1 MADTL
6 TSIANAQALALRLAK
21 YGPGPVKSAAI
32 VADFQ
37 AEMRRVGLSEGQA
50 CVLGAWLGGYDPASS
65 WKPSWLEGETAESQC
80 ARSVTNP
87 PKVDDA
93 LAALMARAPIFGA
106 LVVTKAE
113 SKSLKDWQDLAANAY
128 QATKLATKDAY
139 DGAKEAAKFLKGE
152 GVELALAAF
161 DAVESI
167 GKGAQDA
174 AAGLV
179 GNAAEN
185 AWDVFWSLVPWWAVV
200 LAIVLSLAALGGW
213 LWWQHKSG
221 GAALKALGLGGGA

>member
-1 MADTL
+1 MADSL
-6 TSIANAQALALRLAK
+6 AILSDAKALALK
-21 YGPGPVKSAAI
+21 YGPGPSKSAAQG
-32 VADFQ
+32 ADFQ
-37 AEMRRVGLSEGQA
+37 AVMLRAGLSEGQA
-50 CVLGAWLGGYDPASS
+50 CVLTAWLGGVAPASS
-65 WKPSWLEGETAESQC
+65 WKPAWLEGETAESAC
-80 ARSVTNP
+80 ARSVSDP

-152 GVELALAAF
+152 GVDLALGVF
-161 DAVESI
+161 DFVADV

-174 AAGLV
+174 AADLI
-179 GNAAEN
+179 GNAADN
-185 AWDVFWSLVPWWAVV
+185 AWEVFGKVVPWWAVV